1 MPSAAQAALTSI
13 KSPLS
18 MQAKIK
24 KLIRSTP
31 EEDLK
36 SLLDQYELNLPED
49 FKWRSDSKK
58 YQTQLLNSIWNTN
71 DDHKANLFEIIERIH
86 EMVDELGQAALQA
99 RPVIGSNDNF
109 LSLKSEHSR
118 CLWALQNHPQE
129 FEKSEYCASLDY
141 KRKSREWS
149 SYVAP
154 KEREIHNTKEHLEEF
169 KQVVLEHFNISKK
182 IKVEIFNRTKTDH
195 ADKEIAIFQL
205 VAYHDGLHKSLQTF
219 EKEEVVTKF
228 FPAVNEFSISY
239 ESHTGIVEVV
249 SDYKDNRGK
258 LAKAFVNAFL
268 KTDEDIDE
276 ISIKKFDLSKLK
288 VPYDFMKDVDAKDLI
303 EDVKVTLLKLRP
315 LDNKNS
321 TTLEALFN
329 QHRSIYSLA
338 QDWYAQNNPLHGSF
352 TIKKARLS
360 IKFKPTDKNPRGKL
374 LHVMIT
380 DPNGCDLKD
389 RSEREKMIGNKY
401 LERWGLMERI

>member
-1 MPSAAQAALTSI
+1 
-13 KSPLS
+13 

-24 KLIRSTP
+24 KLIRNTP

-58 YQTQLLNSIWNTN
+58 YQTQLLNSIWNIS

-99 RPVIGSNDNF
+99 RQAIGNNDNF
-109 LSLKSEHSR
+109 LNLKSEHSR
-118 CLWALQNHPQE
+118 CLWALKNHPQE
-129 FEKSEYCASLDY
+129 FEKAEYCASLDY

-154 KEREIHNTKEHLEEF
+154 KEREIHNNKEHLEEF
-169 KQVVLEHFNISKK
+169 KQLALEHFNISKK
-182 IKVEIFNRTKTDH
+182 IKVEIFERTKTDYH
-195 ADKEIAIFQL
+195 NKEIVVFQL
-205 VAYHDGLHKSLQTF
+205 IAYHDGLHKSVQAF

-239 ESHTGIVEVV
+239 EPHTGIVEVV

-258 LAKAFVNAFL
+258 LAKAFVNTFL
-268 KTDEDIDE
+268 KTDEDVDE

-315 LDNKNS
+315 LDSKNS

-338 QDWYAQNNPLHGSF
+338 QDWYSQNNPLHGSF

-401 LERWGLMERI
+401 LEKWGLMERI